1 MSELKLDEA
10 TLILFLPLILFS
22 PDRRDLDDRKRV
34 YQIQSKYSFLL
45 KKYMIWK
52 FGFNGATIKLYNKL
66 LLKLMELRTL
76 QEMHSS
82 ILLDADPSRLEPFSL
97 ALITSHKEEN
107 SKFKSNENKEPD
119 EDHTM
124 TTTSSTPSNTGLTN
138 TNTDTNAKITHNSNI
153 EDENDENGDVKQTS
167 TPLDEPTIVDE
178 DISGRN
184 SSNHAQTVANTIV
197 ASTHN
202 ASSTSNPNI
211 DTNAK
216 PNSNCQLNNNFSD
229 MSVLTPV
236 SMISSVTYSGQIS
249 SISSVSS
256 QNHNQTSP
264 PHSNENNYS
273 CSTFETDCS

>member
-52 FGFNGATIKLYNKL
+52 FGFNGSTIKLYNKL

-107 SKFKSNENKEPD
+107 SKFKSNESKQLSENED
-119 EDHTM
+119 NDHTM
-124 TTTSSTPSNTGLTN
+124 IIAGPNTTNNFNEDKQDETKSIVDDSSSKN
-138 TNTDTNAKITHNSNI
+138 TNNSVQQQNDSNSN
-153 EDENDENGDVKQTS
+153 S
-167 TPLDEPTIVDE
+167 
-178 DISGRN
+178 N
-184 SSNHAQTVANTIV
+184 SNSN
-197 ASTHN
+197 S
-202 ASSTSNPNI
+202 
-211 DTNAK
+211 K
-216 PNSNCQLNNNFSD
+216 PNSNCQLNNFSD
-229 MSVLTPV
+229 LSVLTPV
-236 SMISSVTYSGQIS
+236 SMISSVNYSGQVS

-256 QNHNQTSP
+256 QTHNQHSP
-264 PHSNENNYS
+264 PHSNENNFN
-273 CSTFETDCS
+273 CNNFEAADCT